1 MAKKVE
7 DINDFVT
14 AKEAAETIGVSYM
27 LLMARIRKNKIRV
40 RKFGWA
46 TMIHK
51 DEVAREAK
59 RQRQINKTKR

>member
-1 MAKKVE
+1 MAKKIE

-27 LLMARIRKNKIRV
+27 LLMARIRKKKIKV

-51 DEVAREAK
+51 DEVARETK
-59 RQRQINKTKR
+59 RQRKIDKTKR